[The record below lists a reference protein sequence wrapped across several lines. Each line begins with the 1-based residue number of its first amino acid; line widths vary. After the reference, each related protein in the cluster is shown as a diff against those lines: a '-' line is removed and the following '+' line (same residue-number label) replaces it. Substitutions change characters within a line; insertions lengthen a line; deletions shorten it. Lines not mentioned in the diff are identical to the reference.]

1 MSLENAFCVI
11 LFAAQNRCLN
21 AGEGPPP
28 VVQKIRSLAHA
39 FKSPV
44 SLSHSLFLPLSP
56 VNLEHLCPPLTLV
69 GGYIC
74 PPTLTSQA
82 LDPVSLVAVVKY
94 LNSWPTWLRL
104 NIEMICSRNKLLFSI
119 QIPLCLQ
126 KAALQPWLTHNLLK
140 VFVYFIAHAHPS
152 LPSFKFF

>member
-1 MSLENAFCVI
+1 MLERGGG
-11 LFAAQNRCLN
+11 AA
-21 AGEGPPP
+21 P

-74 PPTLTSQA
+74 PPTLTSQDP
-82 LDPVSLVAVVKY
+82 DPVSLVATIKY
-94 LNSWPTWLRL
+94 LNSWPSWLRL
-104 NIEMICSRNKLLFSI
+104 NIEMICSRNKLLFST

-126 KAALQPWLTHNLLK
+126 KAALQP
-140 VFVYFIAHAHPS
+140 
-152 LPSFKFF
+152 